1 MPRFL
6 IQIVVNLLT
15 ATIALTVAGAV
26 IDGVTVRPTGLITAV
41 AVFVIANA
49 LFTPFDLKMARN
61 KYAPAAMGGIG
72 LISTLVALLI
82 ASALGD
88 ALTISGFMP
97 WVLATMLVW
106 VITALGGWAVMAWWM
121 KKRVQARRDAEY
133 D

>member
-49 LFTPFDLKMARN
+49 LFTPFVLKMAHR
-61 KYAPAAMGGIG
+61 YAPAAIGGIG
-72 LISTLVALLI
+72 LIATLIALLI
-82 ASALGD
+82 TTAMGD
-88 ALTISGFMP
+88 ALTITGFMA
-97 WVLATMLVW
+97 WVLATLLVW
-106 VITALGGWAVMAWWM
+106 VITAIGGWAVMAWWM
-121 KKRVQARRDAEY
+121 KKRVAARRDSAAS
-133 D
+133 

>member
-41 AVFVIANA
+41 AVFVVANA
-49 LFTPFDLKMARN
+49 LFTPFIFKMAR

-121 KKRVQARRDAEY
+121 KKRVQARRDAE
-133 D
+133 